1 MEGTHRV
8 PLWFAIL
15 MGLAS
20 FFILFIGV
28 APIIFSNSAITDSD
42 SLVVLSIITLPLF
55 ALGIGC
61 LFEVFY
67 AKLVIEENKL
77 YSKGLFNNY
86 SFSFDEITGFNKT
99 QNYVSVFSGK
109 KRMRISKY
117 VKDIDKIHSWLG
129 NHFIDLDALK
139 RKEDKQ
145 KIEFSEEVFSEAHH
159 KKLKTAKY
167 VTYFYNALAYGS
179 AAWIFFYPS
188 PYTYS
193 VLFSIVVVLLGIFL
207 PKFSKGFIGYA
218 DIKEEKKAN
227 VTPLFL
233 PAIGLSLR
241 ALLDVNVFDYSTLW
255 LLVAVLT
262 IPLTVFVFAGKEF
275 NLRKGKTY
283 IYVAFFLYVFAS
295 YSFGA
300 ILSTNVIFDDSTP
313 KIYKAK
319 IIDKS
324 IGSGDVTT
332 YNFELD
338 KWHETSD
345 MNDIQVSEE
354 RYYELEKNDSIDIYL
369 QEGKFGIP
377 WLIPN

>member
-1 MEGTHRV
+1 MQGTHRTS
-8 PLWFAIL
+8 LWFTIL
-15 MGLAS
+15 IGLAS
-20 FFILFIGV
+20 IFIIFIGF
-28 APIIFSNSAITDSD
+28 APFIFSAPSESNDI
-42 SLVVLSIITLPLF
+42 LLLFFLITLPLLT
-55 ALGIGC
+55 LGIGC
-61 LFEVFY
+61 LIDVFY
-67 AKLVIEENKL
+67 SKTVIEENRI

-117 VKDIDKIHSWLG
+117 VKDIDKLHNWFG
-129 NHFIDLDALK
+129 NYFVDLDALK
-139 RKEDKQ
+139 IKNDNQ
-145 KIEFSEEVFSEAHH
+145 KVEFEEEVFSEAYH
-159 KKLKTAKY
+159 KKLKIAKY

-193 VLFSIVVVLLGIFL
+193 VLFSIVVVLLGVLL

-227 VTPLFL
+227 VTSLFI

-255 LLVAVLT
+255 LLIIVLT
-262 IPLTVFVFAGKEF
+262 IPLMTFMFVGKEF

-283 IYVAFFLYVFAS
+283 VYVVFFLYVFSS

-300 ILSTNVIFDDSTP
+300 ILLTNVVFDDSTP

-319 IIDKS
+319 IIDKR

-332 YNFELD
+332 YSFDLD
-338 KWHETSD
+338 KWHEISD
-345 MNDIQVSEE
+345 MNDIQVSEDM
-354 RYYELEKNDSIDIYL
+354 YYELEKNDSVTIYL
-369 QEGKFGIP
+369 RQGKFGIP
-377 WLIPN
+377 WLIPY

>member
-1 MEGTHRV
+1 MQGTHRI

-20 FFILFIGV
+20 IFIIFIGF
-28 APIIFSNSAITDSD
+28 APFIFSAPSESNDILLLFFLIS
-42 SLVVLSIITLPLF
+42 LPLL
-55 ALGIGC
+55 ALGTFC
-61 LFEVFY
+61 LIEVFY
-67 AKLVIEENKL
+67 SKIVIEENRI

-86 SFSFDEITGFNKT
+86 SFSFDEIIGFNKT

-117 VKDIDKIHSWLG
+117 VKDIDKLHNWFG
-129 NHFIDLDALK
+129 NYFVDLDALK
-139 RKEDKQ
+139 RKNDNQ
-145 KIEFSEEVFSEAHH
+145 KVEFEEEVFSEAYH
-159 KKLKTAKY
+159 KKLKIAKY

-193 VLFSIVVVLLGIFL
+193 VLFSIVVVLLGVLL

-227 VTPLFL
+227 VTSLFI
-233 PAIGLSLR
+233 PALGLSLR
-241 ALLDVNVFDYSTLW
+241 AFLDVNVFDYSTLW
-255 LLVAVLT
+255 LLIIALT
-262 IPLTVFVFAGKEF
+262 IPLMTFMFVEKEF

-283 IYVAFFLYVFAS
+283 IYVVFFLYIFSS

-300 ILSTNVIFDDSTP
+300 ILLTNVIFDDSTP

-319 IIDKS
+319 IIDKR

-332 YNFELD
+332 YSFDLD

-345 MNDIQVSEE
+345 MNDIQVSEDM
-354 RYYELEKNDSIDIYL
+354 YYELEKNDSVTIYL
-369 QEGKFGIP
+369 QQGKFGIP
-377 WLIPN
+377 WLIPY